1 MIRRISHWIKRHGI
15 KTFLVLTWLIFSAL
29 YISNYIVVQVAEG
42 KTFSSIDEIPYNRV
56 GVLLGTSKY
65 RKKKIHNLYF
75 DYRIEAAA
83 ALFHAGKIDFII
95 VSGDNRKED
104 YDEPEQMMV
113 DLMALGIPEQKI
125 FKDKAGIRT
134 LDSVIRAKKVFGVNK
149 FTIIS
154 QKFHND
160 RAIYI
165 AEKNGMDVIGF
176 NAKDVTKSYGF
187 KTNLREKMARVK
199 VVLDI
204 VFGIQPKFLGEQI
217 AVE

>member
-1 MIRRISHWIKRHGI
+1 M
-15 KTFLVLTWLIFSAL
+15 VLTWLIFSAL

-204 VFGIQPKFLGEQI
+204 VFGIQPKFLG
-217 AVE
+217 

>member
-29 YISNYIVVQVAEG
+29 YISNYIVVQIAEG

-113 DLMALGIPEQKI
+113 DLMALGVPEQKI

-154 QKFHND
+154 QKFHNE

-187 KTNLREKMARVK
+187 KTNLREKMTRVK

>member
-1 MIRRISHWIKRHGI
+1 
-15 KTFLVLTWLIFSAL
+15 LVLTWLLFSAL
-29 YISNYIVVQVAEG
+29 YISNYIVVQVADG
-42 KTFSSIDEIPYNRV
+42 KTFSSIDKIPYNRV

-75 DYRIEAAA
+75 DYRIEAAS

-113 DLMALGIPEQKI
+113 DLMALGVPEQKI

-134 LDSVIRAKKVFGVNK
+134 LDSVIRAKKVFGLNK

-154 QKFHND
+154 QKFHNE

-165 AEKNGMDVIGF
+165 AEKNGLDVIGF
-176 NAKDVTKSYGF
+176 NAQDVTKSYGF

-204 VFGIQPKFLGEQI
+204 IFGIQPKVLEKKVV
-217 AVE
+217 VE

>member
-204 VFGIQPKFLGEQI
+204 VFGIQPKFLG
-217 AVE
+217 

>member
-1 MIRRISHWIKRHGI
+1 
-15 KTFLVLTWLIFSAL
+15 
-29 YISNYIVVQVAEG
+29 
-42 KTFSSIDEIPYNRV
+42 
-56 GVLLGTSKY
+56 
-65 RKKKIHNLYF
+65 LYF

-113 DLMALGIPEQKI
+113 DLMEFGVPEQKI

-134 LDSVIRAKKVFGVNK
+134 LDSVIRAKKVFGLNK

-154 QKFHND
+154 QKFHNE

-204 VFGIQPKFLGEQI
+204 VFGIQPKVLEKKVV
-217 AVE
+217 VE

>member
-1 MIRRISHWIKRHGI
+1 MIRRIFHWIKRHGI
-15 KTFLVLTWLIFSAL
+15 KTFLVLTWLLFSAL
-29 YISNYIVVQVAEG
+29 YISNYIVVQVADG
-42 KTFSSIDEIPYNRV
+42 KTFSSIDKIPYNRV

-104 YDEPEQMMV
+104 YDEPKQMMV
-113 DLMALGIPEQKI
+113 DLMALGVPEHKI

-134 LDSVIRAKKVFGVNK
+134 LDSVIRAKKVFGLNK

-154 QKFHND
+154 QKFHNE

-165 AEKNGMDVIGF
+165 AEKNGLDVIGF
-176 NAKDVTKSYGF
+176 NAQDVTKSYGF

-204 VFGIQPKFLGEQI
+204 IFGIQPKVLEKQVV
-217 AVE
+217 VE

>member
-1 MIRRISHWIKRHGI
+1 
-15 KTFLVLTWLIFSAL
+15 LVLTWLLFSAL

-75 DYRIEAAA
+75 DYRIEAAS

-113 DLMALGIPEQKI
+113 DLMALGVPEQKI

-134 LDSVIRAKKVFGVNK
+134 LDSVIRAKKVFGLNK

-154 QKFHND
+154 QKFHNE

-165 AEKNGMDVIGF
+165 AEKNGLDVIGF
-176 NAKDVTKSYGF
+176 NAQDVTKSYGF

-204 VFGIQPKFLGEQI
+204 IFGIQPKVLEKQVV
-217 AVE
+217 VE

>member
-1 MIRRISHWIKRHGI
+1 VIRRISHWIKRHGI

-29 YISNYIVVQVAEG
+29 YISNYIVVQIAEG

-113 DLMALGIPEQKI
+113 DLMALGVPEQKI

-154 QKFHND
+154 QKFHNE

-187 KTNLREKMARVK
+187 KTNLREKMTRVK

>member
-1 MIRRISHWIKRHGI
+1 M
-15 KTFLVLTWLIFSAL
+15 VLTWLIFSAL

-113 DLMALGIPEQKI
+113 DLMALGVPEYKI

-154 QKFHND
+154 QKFHNE

>member
-1 MIRRISHWIKRHGI
+1 
-15 KTFLVLTWLIFSAL
+15 LVLTWLLFSAL
-29 YISNYIVVQVAEG
+29 YISNYIVVQVADG
-42 KTFSSIDEIPYNRV
+42 KTFSSIDKIPYNRV

-75 DYRIEAAA
+75 DYRIEAAS

-113 DLMALGIPEQKI
+113 DLMALGVPEQKI

-134 LDSVIRAKKVFGVNK
+134 LDSVIRAKKVFGLNK

-154 QKFHND
+154 QKFHNE

-165 AEKNGMDVIGF
+165 AEKNGLDVIGF
-176 NAKDVTKSYGF
+176 NAQDVTKSYGF

-204 VFGIQPKFLGEQI
+204 IFGIQPKVLEKQVV
-217 AVE
+217 VE